1 MYEIRKDVFF
11 LRRKVREKKEI
22 EINTDRDRDMETET
36 ERIEEG

>member
-1 MYEIRKDVFF
+1 MFFF

-22 EINTDRDRDMETET
+22 AINTDRDREMETET